1 MKLKKKML
9 RKKKKNNM
17 STTELTKLKIQMQ
30 KFEDGLGNLQQKV
43 DTGFSDLKDLILQLS
58 NKQTQDTIKLYDE
71 MKSNYSRKWVEKV
84 LVWAGGIVGA
94 IFLTSAIYIVFSN
107 GLVK

>member
-43 DTGFSDLKDLILQLS
+43 DTGFNDLKDLILQLS

-84 LVWAGGIVGA
+84 LIWAGGIVGA
-94 IFLTSAIYIVFSN
+94 IFLTSAIYIIFSN
-107 GLVK
+107 GLK

>member
-1 MKLKKKML
+1 ML

-43 DTGFSDLKDLILQLS
+43 DTGFNDLKDLILQLS

-84 LVWAGGIVGA
+84 LIWAGGIVGA
-94 IFLTSAIYIVFSN
+94 IFLTSAIYIIFSN
-107 GLVK
+107 GLK

>member
-84 LVWAGGIVGA
+84 LIWAGGIVGA
-94 IFLTSAIYIVFSN
+94 IFLTSAIYIIFSN
-107 GLVK
+107 GLK

>member
-43 DTGFSDLKDLILQLS
+43 DTGFNDLKDLILQLS

-84 LVWAGGIVGA
+84 LIWAGGIVGA

-107 GLVK
+107 GLK

>member
-43 DTGFSDLKDLILQLS
+43 DTGFNDLKDLILQLS